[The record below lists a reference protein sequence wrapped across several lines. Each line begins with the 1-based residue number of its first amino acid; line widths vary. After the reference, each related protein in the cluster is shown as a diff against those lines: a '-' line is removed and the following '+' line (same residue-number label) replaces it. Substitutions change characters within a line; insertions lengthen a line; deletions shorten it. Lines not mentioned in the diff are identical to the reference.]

1 MNFQESGLRE
11 IMTRATVARGSK
23 SYRQKHILIADY
35 EPEIILGYTCKNHM
49 HTSAPGPGAVE
60 VKGKYDVHI
69 WYAFGGGAQTAVMKE
84 SIHYTDYIPV
94 KNIGYS
100 RMGSNEY
107 AEVQLNKAP
116 IAVDAYIRGDNEICV
131 IVEMGYNAQIVGEAR
146 LWIKVFENLDEKVIE
161 NVIPGDEDLEYEF
174 NEIESIELEDEPL

>member
-1 MNFQESGLRE
+1 
-11 IMTRATVARGSK
+11 
-23 SYRQKHILIADY
+23 
-35 EPEIILGYTCKNHM
+35 
-49 HTSAPGPGAVE
+49 
-60 VKGKYDVHI
+60 
-69 WYAFGGGAQTAVMKE
+69 
-84 SIHYTDYIPV
+84 
-94 KNIGYS
+94 
-100 RMGSNEY
+100 MGSNEY

-146 LWIKVFENLDEKVIE
+146 LWIKVFENLDENVIE

>member
-1 MNFQESGLRE
+1 MEFEEAGMRE
-11 IMTRATVARGSK
+11 ILTRATVARGTK

-60 VKGKYDVHI
+60 IKGKYDVHI
-69 WYAFGGGAQTAVMKE
+69 WYSFGGGAQTAVMKE

-100 RMGSNEY
+100 RIGSNEY
-107 AEVQLNKAP
+107 SEVQLIRTP
-116 IAVDAYIRGDNEICV
+116 SAVDAYIRGDNEICV
-131 IVEMGYNAQIVGEAR
+131 IVEMSYNAQIVGEAR
-146 LWIKVFENLDEKVIE
+146 LWVKTYSLPAEEAEEVL
-161 NVIPGDEDLEYEF
+161 PGDEDLEYEF
-174 NEIESIELEDEPL
+174 NEIESIDMEDEPLV